1 MKLPYLDAWNNADC
15 RVLVTDDR
23 PSEEGDFP
31 ELLVYEGKCN
41 LSEKSQTIRTTDGS
55 YVKLSCVL
63 HIKGDIAPN
72 LPAFSGKVRVNG
84 REMLIETVDRPRNPD
99 GSVHHTR
106 LGLI

>member
-1 MKLPYLDAWNNADC
+1 MRVPYLDQWNNAEC
-15 RVLVTDDR
+15 TVLITDDK

-31 ELLVYEGKCN
+31 ALITYQGKCN

-72 LPAFSGKVRVNG
+72 LPTFSGKARVNG
-84 REMLIETVDRPRNPD
+84 KEMLIETVDRPRNPD
-99 GSVHHTR
+99 GTVHHTR